1 MIPKMKIRRLFEPLI
16 STIYAFLPRNNAE
29 MQIELLHRQGTIVK
43 GTTEK
48 YCFYDYSWVKYSNN
62 LANSWIWKVAKF
74 GSWEFQLCWQ
84 YCSNMTNHFKKESK
98 LHQPMSQTFLSFTTT
113 FIFYSRI
120 HNIRSVNRSFYF
132 ITR

>member
-1 MIPKMKIRRLFEPLI
+1 MSLLLLVAETIRDHSFSTDPKFSKKIISLIGTRTRASTDQGGRKCRFFICKKCMIPKMKIRRLFEPLI

-62 LANSWIWKVAKF
+62 LANS
-74 GSWEFQLCWQ
+74 
-84 YCSNMTNHFKKESK
+84 
-98 LHQPMSQTFLSFTTT
+98 
-113 FIFYSRI
+113 
-120 HNIRSVNRSFYF
+120 
-132 ITR
+132 